1 MKTQQK
7 MDIEKS
13 TASEEQEPKKKKKK
27 MKAD

>member
-13 TASEEQEPKKKKKK
+13 TASEEQEPKKKKK